1 MLTVNGAQL
10 DAMSRQDQE
19 RFVEFLYEDL
29 LPEFPELFL
38 SLPRSVAC
46 RMLRRGVERAR
57 AQGFVEAGGIA
68 AFIRLMALIGA
79 DFDEHPMVADVL
91 AGIAEADETKRLSAL
106 VDGLSE
112 ADLEEAYEDA
122 DDRAWFAPDD
132 TAGWTVATVCWSFS
146 ELSAVRPEDRLYTL
160 AAAAVEKAGKLGLE
174 DNDAVPIIA
183 ACIAFYGDD
192 FDGPSGPP
200 WCRDVLPRPDL
211 PSAVR
216 LELLRVR
223 IALDTGRMI

>member
-1 MLTVNGAQL
+1 MLTVSGEQF
-10 DAMSRQDQE
+10 DEMSRQDLTQ
-19 RFVEFLYEDL
+19 FVEFLYEDL

-46 RMLRRGVERAR
+46 RMLRQGVERAR
-57 AQGFVEAGGIA
+57 ARGFVEAGGIA

-91 AGIAEADETKRLSAL
+91 AGITETDETKRLSAL
-106 VDGLSE
+106 IDGLNE

-132 TAGWTVATVCWSFS
+132 TPGWTVATLCWTFS
-146 ELSAVRPEDRLYTL
+146 ELSAVRPEERLYAL
-160 AAAAVEKAGKLGLE
+160 AAAAAEKARKLGLE
-174 DNDAVPIIA
+174 DNDAVPVIA

-192 FDGPSGPP
+192 FDGLSGPP

-211 PSAVR
+211 PPTVR